1 MRPSPLSQTR
11 LRSALR
17 DLPGWTLRGR
27 ALAKTFVFADFR
39 EAFAFMLRVAFAADR
54 LDHHP
59 EWTNVYRTVK
69 VRLNTHAAG
78 GRVTALDV
86 SLAAQIENLARVSPS
101 PPPSP

>member
-1 MRPSPLSQTR
+1 VQA
-11 LRSALR
+11 ALR
-17 DLPGWTLRGR
+17 KLPGWSLKRG
-27 ALAKTFVFADFR
+27 ALTKTFTLADFR

-59 EWTNVYRTVK
+59 EWTNVYGTVT

-86 SLAAQIENLARVSPS
+86 ALAGQIEKIALV
-101 PPPSP
+101 PPAPTP

>member
-1 MRPSPLSQTR
+1 MRPSPLSPTR

-17 DLPGWTLRGR
+17 SLPGWKLRGR

-59 EWTNVYRTVK
+59 EWSNVYGTVK

-86 SLAAQIENLARVSPS
+86 ALAAEIEKIALVSPL
-101 PPPSP
+101 PAR